1 MMPRPRLVI
10 FDVDGTLVDSQHTIV
25 AAMQNAFSSLDQP
38 LPDRDAVLSIVGLSL
53 DHAIRQLVPDAEQDT
68 VAALVEAY
76 KAAFMTERKGNRDYA
91 PLYPGAA
98 DVLTYLSEHP
108 ETLIGIATGK
118 SRRGLLHMLDTHD
131 LHGRF
136 VTFQTADDHPSKP
149 HPSVIHTAIAEA
161 GVDTDDAVMI
171 GDTSFDIQMARNA
184 GVHAIGVSWGYHYLS
199 AVGADRLLQHFNEL
213 PGTLEKIWAVSE

>member
-1 MMPRPRLVI
+1 MPRHRLVI

-25 AAMQNAFSSLDQP
+25 AAMHNAFSSLDQP

-53 DHAIRQLVPDAEQDT
+53 DHAIRRLVPDAEHET

-76 KAAFMTERKGNRDYA
+76 KAAFMAERTGNRDYA
-91 PLYPGAA
+91 PLYPGAT

-118 SRRGLLHMLDTHD
+118 SRRGLLHMLDAHD

-136 VTFQTADDHPSKP
+136 VTVQTADDHPSKP
-149 HPSVIHTAIAEA
+149 HPSMIHTAMTEA
-161 GVDTDDAVMI
+161 GIEAEDTVMI
-171 GDTSFDIQMARNA
+171 GDTSFDMQMARNA
-184 GVHAIGVSWGYHYLS
+184 GVHAIGVSWGYHDPSSL
-199 AVGADRLLQHFNEL
+199 GADHLLQHFGEL
-213 PGTLEKIWAVSE
+213 PGALEKIWGLSE